1 MKKKIFIDGE
11 EGTTGLQISE
21 KLLKHPDIDI
31 LKIDRINRKNPI
43 ERRKLMESS
52 DLTFFCLPDDA
63 AKDALTIAKSLT
75 SKKPIIIDASTAHRI
90 NPDWVYGLPEL
101 NSRQKELIANSRQIS
116 VPGCYASGATLL
128 INPLI
133 RNSIIPKDLTLC
145 INAIS
150 GYSGG
155 GKKLIEHFDKNNNL
169 DLEPF
174 FYYGLNLNH
183 KHIPE
188 IMFHNKLTKKPIFLP
203 SVADYFQGMIVN
215 LPLHKEWINNEFSFK
230 EIVDI
235 FKKEYEQFHFIK
247 MFPHKNS
254 ISKNQF
260 YRPDKII
267 NSNFMHINFYF
278 DESEDQMIL
287 SSNFDNLGKG
297 ASGAAIQCMNLVFG
311 FPENLSLE

>member
-1 MKKKIFIDGE
+1 M
-11 EGTTGLQISE
+11 
-21 KLLKHPDIDI
+21 LLVD
-31 LKIDRINRKNPI
+31 
-43 ERRKLMESS
+43 
-52 DLTFFCLPDDA
+52 T
-63 AKDALTIAKSLT
+63 
-75 SKKPIIIDASTAHRI
+75 
-90 NPDWVYGLPEL
+90 
-101 NSRQKELIANSRQIS
+101 
-116 VPGCYASGATLL
+116 
-128 INPLI
+128 
-133 RNSIIPKDLTLC
+133 
-145 INAIS
+145 
-150 GYSGG
+150 GG
-155 GKKLIEHFDKNNNL
+155 GKKLIEHFDKNNNQ

-230 EIVDI
+230 EIVNI

-247 MFPHKNS
+247 MFAHESS